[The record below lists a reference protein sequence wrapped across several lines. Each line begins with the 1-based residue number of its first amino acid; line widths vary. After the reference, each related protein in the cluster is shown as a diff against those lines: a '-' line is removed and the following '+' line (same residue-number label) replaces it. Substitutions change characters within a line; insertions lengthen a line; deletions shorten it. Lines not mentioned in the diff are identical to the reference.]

1 VTTPSTPPVEPAAQ
15 QSCPIPLK
23 EPATSG
29 GLQSLIDFAPA
40 FGQFS
45 AEAFAAASAYQP
57 ALQLL
62 GPILAQ
68 YPKIAPKIT
77 PLIVPLLAQWQHV
90 LDSLYALIAPHYAP
104 YRTAVLV
111 AEGKLA
117 AALAPY
123 AQKLADSALG
133 GCIVDLEAALVND
146 TT

>member
-1 VTTPSTPPVEPAAQ
+1 MQAAAQ
-15 QSCPIPLK
+15 QPCPIPLK
-23 EPATSG
+23 EPDQSG

-68 YPKIAPKIT
+68 YPDLAPRIT
-77 PLIVPLLAQWQHV
+77 PLVGPLLAQWQKV
-90 LDSLYALIAPHYAP
+90 LDSLYRLIGPYYAP
-104 YRTAVLV
+104 YRTQVLD

-123 AQKLADSALG
+123 AQKLANSPLG
-133 GCIVDLEAALVND
+133 GCIVDVEAALVQD
-146 TT
+146 TN